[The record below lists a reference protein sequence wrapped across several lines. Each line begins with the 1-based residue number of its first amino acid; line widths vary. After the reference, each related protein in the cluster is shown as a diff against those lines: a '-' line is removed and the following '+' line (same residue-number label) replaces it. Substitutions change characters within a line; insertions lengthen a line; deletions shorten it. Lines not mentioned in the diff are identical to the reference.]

1 MFFRKS
7 KEKSEQRGT
16 LMVEAIAML
25 GLIAIV
31 TPTLYKKSAER
42 LQEIQDINIASQART
57 MSQVIESFVR
67 NHSTAFRDFDSSGT
81 VVVEL
86 CKESSCAGQSD
97 HLDQYLKFGYSSAI
111 PHGFMPDEIK
121 NYGEPRVFC
130 RGGRW

>member
-31 TPTLYKKSAER
+31 TPSLYKKSAER

-57 MSQVIESFVR
+57 IELEVIESFVR
-67 NHSTAFRDFDSSGT
+67 NHSTAFRDLT
-81 VVVEL
+81 V
-86 CKESSCAGQSD
+86 
-97 HLDQYLKFGYSSAI
+97 
-111 PHGFMPDEIK
+111 
-121 NYGEPRVFC
+121 R
-130 RGGRW
+130 GRWLLSFVKKAAVQGRVTIWISI